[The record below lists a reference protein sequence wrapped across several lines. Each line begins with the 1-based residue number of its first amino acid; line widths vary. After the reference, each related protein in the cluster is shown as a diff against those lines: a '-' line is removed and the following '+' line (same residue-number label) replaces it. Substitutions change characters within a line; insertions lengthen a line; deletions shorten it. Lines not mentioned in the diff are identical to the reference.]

1 VSITGGQGPGGGGSE
16 GKCEWARGT
25 PLPTLFCNSQN
36 IQQALD
42 LVDGGGN
49 EGVSGTAVR
58 APISGPGSAAD
69 CQYTQAYTCTYYER
83 VHSFPP
89 GFGYE
94 DCIRNYENVTSRPP
108 KSPAVAGV
116 GAGNSSLC
124 VSWEPP
130 TDTGHNCLNHSSP
143 LVGYSVTLSFNQSDP
158 SAPMDLRAPAS
169 AFSQLAVA
177 AQRMVPGGV
186 EGTVFSGLA
195 NGVVYLVDVQAIAS
209 TGLMSGL
216 GDGFSRAE
224 GAPLADATGC
234 VLGGSGGSV
243 HWQFTAAIVLGVL
256 IGAVTILL
264 GVGVVLRG
272 RYDRFKAARR
282 NQAEKVLLV
291 AALQNISGGLGDEA
305 DGKWLF
311 EDVLGRVDA
320 AGFSDRTVA
329 FVFTDIQN
337 STAMAERDSLAF
349 SEMQVLHDEIV
360 RSHLVTHDGYE
371 VDTEGDAFRIAFP
384 DFRSALR
391 FCFTVQEELMWFPWP
406 TRILQLPGAGL
417 SCSEGSGELLLAG
430 PRVRMGIHIADPREY
445 KAAVHPLT
453 KRIVFT
459 GPGYSRAK
467 AVGDAAWGG
476 QILVSGATLM
486 GSDSRMESAESV
498 GYPVF
503 EDLGL
508 WVNAEKPEKVALRL
522 FQVSPTFWVSSTD
535 KQEDQITAATEGHRS
550 MLSGCVTCLSW
561 SAGASFDALLCR
573 PPRGAGALPP
583 LMWPLRAFP
592 PPRRM
597 ERLVAGLGRHW
608 FSRPADL
615 TFIVSVHLNL
625 FYPGHWVESVGAA
638 PVESSGSLWRHSP
651 PLLTAGLEAGS
662 RQGRRRAPLAWRF
675 VLEGTATHLLN
686 MFQGC
691 ELEGSPQEGKG
702 GALDG
707 EQFSQFIFRSPSAAV
722 RFALSL
728 QVALLVADW
737 PAAVLDLPACRA
749 ERSHDG
755 HLLYRGPR
763 ASVGIHMS
771 RSLSLEGSSRHP
783 AEESSTRVLRWGSA
797 GSGAASPKRPS
808 PHSSPQKAPADAGG
822 TSTVAGAAALPGAA
836 GSPRAARRRAPSAG
850 GRHTLKVIAISG
862 RRDLELGAV
871 VCQAAHPGQVIVSED
886 TWASL
891 NSTGA
896 ITVPGSPRVI
906 HLGCHMLKPVLS
918 GNDMTMQLVELT
930 PRRLTAR
937 TWPPPRTLAQQT
949 AGCREAPGFR
959 SQGCLPPLLQPPAIA
974 VLFTFL
980 VPPDLA
986 EATQVPGYTGLLDEL
1001 SCGMK
1006 NLLRGHQ
1013 GYFCQMVDPG
1023 CLMASFARVQD
1034 ALQYAADLQGLLGA
1048 LRPPAGL
1055 PPAADLYTS
1064 EARTFRDRK
1073 WAREFAARLGPLR
1086 VGTGI
1091 AFGPPSNV
1099 KAHPVTG
1106 RADYFGSVV
1115 NLAARLASAAH
1126 GGQILLEGSPAAL
1139 LHAET
1144 TAGLD
1149 FAPLGRFKFRG
1160 ITKGRGVPVVE
1171 VGPRELAFMER
1182 RWPDLAENVV
1192 AAHGI
1197 PLEGSFEAHKSSS
1210 FGTDEWVKRS
1220 DSGHSPPGKALQQAQ
1235 SFRM

>member
-1 VSITGGQGPGGGGSE
+1 MS
-16 GKCEWARGT
+16 
-25 PLPTLFCNSQN
+25 
-36 IQQALD
+36 
-42 LVDGGGN
+42 
-49 EGVSGTAVR
+49 
-58 APISGPGSAAD
+58 
-69 CQYTQAYTCTYYER
+69 
-83 VHSFPP
+83 
-89 GFGYE
+89 
-94 DCIRNYENVTSRPP
+94 
-108 KSPAVAGV
+108 
-116 GAGNSSLC
+116 
-124 VSWEPP
+124 
-130 TDTGHNCLNHSSP
+130 
-143 LVGYSVTLSFNQSDP
+143 LSFNQSDP
-158 SAPMDLRAPAS
+158 SAPIDLRAPAS

-177 AQRMVPGGV
+177 AQRVVPEGV

-216 GDGFSRAE
+216 GGGFSRAP
-224 GAPLADATGC
+224 GAPLANATGC
-234 VLGGSGGSV
+234 VLGGGGGSM
-243 HWQFTAAIVLGVL
+243 HWQFTVAIALGAL

-264 GVGVVLRG
+264 GVGVVLRR
-272 RYDRFKAARR
+272 RYDRFEAARR
-282 NQAEKVLLV
+282 NQAEKALLV
-291 AALQNISGGLGDEA
+291 AALQKISGGGGDEA

-320 AGFSDRTVA
+320 AGWSDRTVA

-360 RSHLVTHDGYE
+360 RSHLVAHDGYE

-384 DFRSALR
+384 DFRSALH

-406 TRILQLPGAGL
+406 ARILQLPGAGL
-417 SCSEGSGELLLAG
+417 SCNEGSGELLLAG
-430 PRVRMGIHIADPREY
+430 PRVRMGIHVAPPREY

-486 GSDSRMESAESV
+486 GTGSSMGSAESV

-508 WVNAEKPEKVALRL
+508 WVNAEKPEKGALRL
-522 FQVSPTFWVSSTD
+522 FQVSPTFWVSSAD
-535 KQEDQITAATEGHRS
+535 KQEDQVAAAAESRRGA
-550 MLSGCVTCLSW
+550 LSGCVTCLSW
-561 SAGASFDALLCR
+561 SAGGVLDALLCR
-573 PPRGAGALPP
+573 PPRGAAALPP

-615 TFIVSVHLNL
+615 TFIVSVHLSL
-625 FYPGHWVESVGAA
+625 LGPEHWREAAVHAPHPAPPAAGTPAPAPAGASA
-638 PVESSGSLWRHSP
+638 SLWRQSP
-651 PLLTAGLEAGS
+651 TLLTEGLEAGA
-662 RQGRRRAPLAWRF
+662 RQGRRRPPPAWRL
-675 VLEGTATHLLN
+675 VLESAAAHLLN

-691 ELEGSPQEGKG
+691 ELEGSPPEGGG
-702 GALDG
+702 GAPEG
-707 EQFSQFIFRSPSAAV
+707 EHFSQFIFTSPAAAV

-737 PAAVLDLPACRA
+737 PAAVLDVPSCLE

-771 RSLSLEGSSRHP
+771 RSLSLEGSSRQP
-783 AEESSTRVLRWGSA
+783 AEEGSPRLLRWGSA
-797 GSGAASPKRPS
+797 GTGAASPKRPS
-808 PHSSPQKAPADAGG
+808 PQSPRKAPADAGG
-822 TSTVAGAAALPGAA
+822 ASAVGGEAALPGAA
-836 GSPRAARRRAPSAG
+836 GSPRAARQQARLSSCAR
-850 GRHTLKVIAISG
+850 GRHTLKVVASSG
-862 RRDLELGAV
+862 RRDLQLGAK

-886 TWASL
+886 AWATL

-906 HLGCHMLKPVLS
+906 HLGCHTLER
-918 GNDMTMQLVELT
+918 GIGGDDRAMQLVELT

-949 AGCREAPGFR
+949 AGCREAPGYR
-959 SQGCLPPLLQPPAIA
+959 TQGCLPPLLQPPAIA

-986 EATQVPGYTGLLDEL
+986 DAAQVPGYAGLLDEL

-1006 NLLRGHQ
+1006 SLLRGHQ

-1034 ALQYAADLQGLLGA
+1034 ALQYAAELQGLLGA

-1055 PPAADLYTS
+1055 PAAADLYPS
-1064 EARTFRDRK
+1064 ESGIFYDQQR
-1073 WAREFAARLGPLR
+1073 AREFAAQLGPLR

-1139 LHAET
+1139 LHAEN

-1171 VGPRELAFMER
+1171 VGPQELAFMER

-1220 DSGHSPPGKALQQAQ
+1220 DSGRSPPAKALGQAQ